1 MTLLDIADPRP
12 WQDSPTTTLIAIAA
26 ATTVVIALCAFFI
39 YKYRKVH

>member
-26 ATTVVIALCAFFI
+26 ATTVVIVLCAFFI
-39 YKYRKVH
+39 YKYRKEH

>member
-26 ATTVVIALCAFFI
+26 ATTVVIARCAFFI
-39 YKYRKVH
+39 YKYHKAH

>member
-39 YKYRKVH
+39 IRYRKTH

>member
-26 ATTVVIALCAFFI
+26 ATAVVIALCAFFI
-39 YKYRKVH
+39 HKYRKEH